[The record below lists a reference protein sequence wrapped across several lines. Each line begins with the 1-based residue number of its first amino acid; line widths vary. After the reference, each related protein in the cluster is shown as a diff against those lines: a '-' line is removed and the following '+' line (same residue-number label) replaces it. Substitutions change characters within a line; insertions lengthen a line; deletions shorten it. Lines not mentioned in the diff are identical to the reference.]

1 MVLKIDV
8 GKSLL
13 PKKGEELPGDTV
25 EIEKSNSSTVVVLA
39 DGLGSGVK
47 ANILSSL
54 LSLIHI

>member
-8 GKSLL
+8 GKALI

-25 EIEKSNSSTVVVLA
+25 EIDKSQSSTVVVLA

-47 ANILSSL
+47 LTFFL
-54 LSLIHI
+54 RLQQR